1 MTKFGRTGPQR
12 RALPAPRHPQ
22 IRLKSVPVKRRH
34 LPSIA
39 AIILSYAALVSA
51 SSPAHAD
58 DELTPEERALN
69 AAVGKLEAQL
79 PLSSAEHTALKKA
92 AVARKLESLRVCG
105 DPGNMPLSDIN
116 RAGFQNKIIEM
127 VAAEMGAHVD
137 YFWRPYLERGI
148 TRQTFESNECD
159 VLLDMPVGFER
170 ILTTTPLYKTT
181 YVLAYRSDSGFDI
194 ENLDDPRLKKL
205 KIGVFQTS
213 SLRAALTSRGIIENV
228 SLHVLSHNADLKPEN
243 QPWQQVQQVLDRK
256 LDVAAVWGPFAGWLR
271 TMKNAPL
278 TIEPVNLWEDDIPQ
292 EFELAIGL
300 RNIDWILKYKFDL
313 ALEAKK
319 ADIEKTLREFG
330 VPLVEC
336 SKCVVQGD
344 LPAHGIY
351 TRPFEEA
358 ERTGAPPPVAPDQ
371 LVTRERVEHWLEAG
385 ADVNNELANAVLAAD
400 IERIKFLVGKGADL
414 NRQDKQGYTAIQSAA
429 RQRKAT
435 LIAEL
440 AALKAD
446 VNARDK
452 DGYTALHHAVLR
464 NHAETVKALIE
475 NGADSN
481 ALTRSGYTPLA
492 LAIVEDQYKAAVA
505 LIEAGA
511 PVNTA
516 VGEAKLT
523 PLMLA
528 SGKEGNKLT
537 LRAGK
542 ARIEKLNPK
551 DPGTLEIARALIDH
565 GADVNAVSA
574 SGVTAL
580 ILAAAHNNPPIVG
593 MLAQAG
599 ANPDIRT
606 SDGKTAGDLARQNG
620 NHAVVSLLKLL
631 QQAGN
636 N

>member
-1 MTKFGRTGPQR
+1 M
-12 RALPAPRHPQ
+12 
-22 IRLKSVPVKRRH
+22 KRRH
-34 LPSIA
+34 FQLLLSSVLSCIAIAPHLAAAADPELNAEQRALKA
-39 AIILSYAALVSA
+39 AIG
-51 SSPAHAD
+51 
-58 DELTPEERALN
+58 R
-69 AAVGKLEAQL
+69 LEAQL
-79 PLSSAEHTALKKA
+79 PLHSADHTALKKA
-92 AVARKLESLRVCG
+92 AAARQIESLRVCG
-105 DPGNMPLSDIN
+105 DPGNLPLSDIN
-116 RAGFQNKIIEM
+116 RSGFQNKIIEM
-127 VAAEMGAHVD
+127 VAEEMGATVA

-148 TRQTFESNECD
+148 TRQTFESHDCD
-159 VLLDMPVGFER
+159 VLLDMPIGFER

-181 YVLAYRSDSGFDI
+181 YVLAYRSDSGFEI
-194 ENLDDPRLKKL
+194 ENLDDPKLKTL
-205 KIGVFQTS
+205 KIGVYQTS
-213 SLRAALTSRGIIENV
+213 GLRTALNKRGIIENV

-243 QPWQQVQQVLDRK
+243 QPWQQVQQVIDRK
-256 LDVAAVWGPFAGWLR
+256 LDIAGVWGPFAGWLK

-278 TIEPVNLWEDDIPQ
+278 EIRPVNLWEDDIPQ

-319 ADIEKTLREFG
+319 HDIEKTLREFG

-351 TRPFEEA
+351 TRPLEEA
-358 ERTGAPPPVAPDQ
+358 ERAVPPAIAPDQ
-371 LVTRERVEHWLEAG
+371 LVTQQRVEDWLEAG
-385 ADVNNELANAVLAAD
+385 ADLNNEFANAILAGD
-400 IERIKFLVGKGADL
+400 LKRIKFLIGKGADI
-414 NRQDKQGYTAIQSAA
+414 NSRDNQGYTALQSAA

-435 LIAEL
+435 LIPEL
-440 AALKAD
+440 IALKANI
-446 VNARDK
+446 NARDN

-464 NHAETVKALIE
+464 NHPESVKALIE
-475 NGADSN
+475 NGADSD
-481 ALTRSGYTPLA
+481 ALTRNGYTPLA

-511 PVNTA
+511 PFNTA

-537 LRAGK
+537 LGAGK
-542 ARIEKLNPK
+542 ARIEKFNPK
-551 DPGTLEIARALIDH
+551 DPGTLEIVRALIDQ

-580 ILAAAHNNPPIVG
+580 ILAAAHNNTPIVG

-599 ANPDIRT
+599 ADANAKTR
-606 SDGKTAGDLARQNG
+606 DGKTAGDLARQNG
-620 NHAVVSLLKLL
+620 NDAVVSLLKLL
-631 QQAGN
+631 EQARN